1 MLLNIFKLLLNEYP
15 NLTLNTMIE
24 IKKFTEKDPN
34 ADEWINGGFMVMEPK
49 IFNFLKS
56 DEDSLEFDALENL
69 GSKGLL
75 GIYKHSGFWKC
86 MDSLKDKMILND
98 IWNSK
103 KVPWKK

>member
-1 MLLNIFKLLLNEYP
+1 
-15 NLTLNTMIE
+15 
-24 IKKFTEKDPN
+24 
-34 ADEWINGGFMVMEPK
+34 MVMEPK

-75 GIYKHSGFWKC
+75 GTYKHSGFWKC